1 MKIGLSLSLCIRD
14 MLLNETPISDVEYII
29 CGTAMKDEESFSRVV
44 QHYSHTYWKSSPSA
58 GIRIAKTL
66 WKEGR
71 LLQPRL
77 QDGPPPTQGYNALW
91 LEPIS

>member
-1 MKIGLSLSLCIRD
+1 MKVGLSLSLCIRD
-14 MLLNETPISDVEYII
+14 MLLQETPISDVEYII
-29 CGTAMKDEESFSRVV
+29 CGTAMRDEESFARVV
-44 QHYSHTYWKSSPSA
+44 NDYSRTYWRSSPSA

-77 QDGPPPTQGYNALW
+77 RGAEPPQSRNAIW
-91 LEPIS
+91 LEAVE